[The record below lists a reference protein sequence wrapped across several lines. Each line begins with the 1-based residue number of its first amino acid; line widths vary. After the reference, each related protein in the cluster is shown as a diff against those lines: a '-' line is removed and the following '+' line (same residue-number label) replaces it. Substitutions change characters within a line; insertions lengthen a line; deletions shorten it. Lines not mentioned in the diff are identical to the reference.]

1 MLLLYHEQVTKNL
14 FIGFVNIMNKIF
26 KLRQLLFGIMAGSLM
41 LSCFNKSEQKETM
54 SEDILQKNVLVLDDF
69 IERDIDINDDDTCD
83 ITHGELVSKI
93 IEAGL
98 PEYNV
103 DKIDAHIRCFSDSDY
118 KQELFD
124 NIVRGKKRYE
134 AANVSI
140 GPNIS
145 YKELSERTGID
156 VNRENVASK
165 AKEIKAYLK
174 NHPDDYL
181 MNGNIFMNAKMGG
194 IADFLDVLDS
204 LNAKGTKVY
213 VSTSNSGPH
222 YLNLV
227 SLADGAVV
235 VGSADSTGIKDYT
248 SVNSLVKRFCD
259 DAVKISKTNDGYSI
273 DGGKTTA
280 FVNSEVTKGSN
291 KPYPHIHEGA
301 SFSTPRLL
309 VLDISMHK

>member
-1 MLLLYHEQVTKNL
+1 
-14 FIGFVNIMNKIF
+14 MNKIF
-26 KLRQLLFGIMAGSLM
+26 KFGKILFGIMAGSML
-41 LSCFNKSEQKETM
+41 LSCLNRSEPKETLPENV
-54 SEDILQKNVLVLDDF
+54 SQKNVLVLDDF
-69 IERDIDINDDDTCD
+69 IEKDIDINDDDTCD

-93 IEAGL
+93 IETGL

-103 DKIDAHIRCFSDSDY
+103 DKIDTHILCFSDSDY

-124 NIVRGKKRYE
+124 NIICGKKRYE

-140 GPNIS
+140 GPDIS

-174 NHPDDYL
+174 NHPNEYL
-181 MNGNIFMNAKMGG
+181 TKGNIFMNAKMGG

-204 LNAKGTKVY
+204 LNAKGTKIY

-222 YLNLV
+222 HLNLV

-248 SVNSLVKRFCD
+248 SANSLVKRFCD

-280 FVNSEVTKGSN
+280 FRDSNVTKGSN
-291 KPYPHIHEGA
+291 KPYPYLHEGA
-301 SFSTPRLL
+301 SFSTPRVL
-309 VLDISMHK
+309 VLDLSMHK